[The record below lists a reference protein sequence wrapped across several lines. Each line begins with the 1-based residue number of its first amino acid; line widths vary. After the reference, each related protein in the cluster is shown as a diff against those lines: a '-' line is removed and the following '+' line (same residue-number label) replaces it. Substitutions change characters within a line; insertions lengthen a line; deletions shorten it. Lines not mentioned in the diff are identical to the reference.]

1 MQAAAAQS
9 EKPGDGVVADA
20 VTKTEE
26 PEAEETQTVSVNGI
40 ALGYMCVLLLFKHS
54 PTSP

>member
-9 EKPGDGVVADA
+9 DKPGDGVVADA